1 MTVSRRTFVETG
13 AALAAGGLLG
23 PLPAFRKGQ
32 ATRVVVVGG
41 GAFGGWAA
49 WYLLKA
55 GMQVT
60 LLDPW
65 GPGNSRSSSS
75 GETRI
80 FRATYGLRVF
90 TQLAARA
97 LTLWQEHEKRWNR
110 TLYVRTGSL
119 RVKSVD
125 DERLEQ
131 AAMPLLK
138 EAGLTLEPL
147 SLADAARR
155 YPQVSFEGVKK
166 VFFER
171 EAGFLHAR
179 EATRLVVEQFVAAG
193 GTYRQVA
200 ALPGEKTA
208 GRLTGVTLSDG
219 TTLTADHYVFA
230 CGAWLREIIPEVV
243 GDLIRPTRQEVFYF
257 GTPEGDNRFN
267 EPQMPVWVDSDKR
280 VFYGIPGNRGQGFKV
295 ADDSRGPRFE
305 PTTGDR
311 LPTPEGLA
319 NAREVL
325 ARRFP
330 ALKDAPLLEA
340 RVCQYENTQDGTFIV
355 DRHPLAKNMWIVGG
369 GSGHGFKHGPAVGEM
384 VAGLVRGEREA
395 EPAFRLARF

>member
-1 MTVSRRTFVETG
+1 MRRREFIQAG
-13 AALAAGGLLG
+13 AALVPVLAGVGR
-23 PLPAFRKGQ
+23 FRPRQ
-32 ATRVVVVGG
+32 ATRVVVVGA
-41 GAFGGWAA
+41 GAFGGWTA

-75 GETRI
+75 GDTRI
-80 FRATYGLRVF
+80 FRATYGTLRVF

-119 RVKSVD
+119 RIKSVD
-125 DERLEQ
+125 DDRSEQ
-131 AAMPLLK
+131 AAMPLLR
-138 EAGLTLEPL
+138 EAGLSLEAVAV
-147 SLADAARR
+147 ADAARR

-171 EAGFLHAR
+171 EAGFLNAR
-179 EATRLVVEQFVAAG
+179 DATRLVVEQFVAAG

-219 TTLTADHYVFA
+219 TTLTAEHYVFA

-243 GDLIRPTRQEVFYF
+243 GDLIRPTRQEQFYF

-267 EPQMPVWVDSDKR
+267 DPQMPVWVDSDKR
-280 VFYGIPGNRGQGFKV
+280 VFYGIPGNSGRGFTV
-295 ADDSRGPRFE
+295 ADDTRGPRFE

-311 LPTPEGLA
+311 MPSAEGLA
-319 NAREVL
+319 AARDVL
-325 ARRFP
+325 TRRFP

-384 VAGLVRGEREA
+384 VAGLVRGERDL
-395 EPAFRLARF
+395 EPAFKLSRF